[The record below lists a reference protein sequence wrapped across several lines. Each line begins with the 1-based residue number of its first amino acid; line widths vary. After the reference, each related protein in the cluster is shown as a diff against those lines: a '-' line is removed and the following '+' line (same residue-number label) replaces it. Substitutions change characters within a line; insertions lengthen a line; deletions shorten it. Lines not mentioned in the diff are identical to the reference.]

1 MMGSLRGS
9 RILIVEDEALIAWTL
24 ADALEDAGAQALG
37 PVASTA
43 AALDLIGR
51 ETPDAAILDGDLADG
66 RSTPV
71 ALALAA
77 RGVPFVFHTA
87 SVRPEVLEPLGPV
100 IPKPAPADRVL
111 ERLAAAMAARAAEGI
126 GRAVA

>member
-24 ADALEDAGAQALG
+24 ADALEEVGAEPLG
-37 PVASTA
+37 PASTAA

-87 SVRPEVLEPLGPV
+87 SVRPEALEHLGPV
-100 IPKPAPADRVL
+100 IPKPAPANRVL
-111 ERLAAAMAARAAEGI
+111 ERLAAAMTARSAADTGL
-126 GRAVA
+126 AVA

>member
-1 MMGSLRGS
+1 MLGSLRGC
-9 RILIVEDEALIAWTL
+9 RILVVEDEALIAWTL
-24 ADALEDAGAQALG
+24 ADALEEAGAEPVG
-37 PVASTA
+37 PVASA
-43 AALDLIGR
+43 AAGLEQVGR
-51 ETPDAAILDGDLADG
+51 EALDGAILDGDLADG

-87 SVRPEVLEPLGPV
+87 SVRPEALEPLAPV
-100 IPKPAPADRVL
+100 IPKPAPATQVL
-111 ERLAAAMAARAAEGI
+111 ERLAAAMAGPAPA